1 MKRYSKMTNN
11 PDRVGKDTK
20 QIIYFEELRG
30 ESLENVVEYWLMMN
44 KRVTIM
50 EGVGSRGYKPDQLLL
65 VKEIKN
71 KLQEIETLIN
81 KLEETEIDR
90 LERGKDKEE

>member
-1 MKRYSKMTNN
+1 M
-11 PDRVGKDTK
+11 GKDARGV
-20 QIIYFEELRG
+20 IYFEELKKVG
-30 ESLENVVEYWLMMN
+30 LVELVEDWVMMN
-44 KRVTIM
+44 KVGSIM
-50 EGVGSRGYKPDQLLL
+50 EGEVCRGYKPDQLLL

-71 KLQEIETLIN
+71 KIKEIETLIN

>member
-1 MKRYSKMTNN
+1 MRKYKTIVNN
-11 PDRVGKDTK
+11 PFRVGKDAK
-20 QIIYFEELRG
+20 QVIYFEELKG
-30 ESLENVVEYWLMMN
+30 LSLESIVEDWVMIN
-44 KRVTIM
+44 KVGSIM
-50 EGVGSRGYKPDQLLL
+50 EGEVCKGYKPDQLLL

-71 KLQEIETLIN
+71 KIKEIETLIN

>member
-1 MKRYSKMTNN
+1 MREYKTIVNN
-11 PDRVGKDTK
+11 PFRVGKDARGV
-20 QIIYFEELRG
+20 IYFMELEG
-30 ESLENVVEYWLMMN
+30 VGLVELVEDWVMIN

>member
-1 MKRYSKMTNN
+1 MKRYKTMVNN
-11 PDRVGKDTK
+11 PFRVGKDARGV
-20 QIIYFEELRG
+20 IYFMELEG
-30 ESLENVVEYWLMMN
+30 LSLESIVEDWVMIN
-44 KRVTIM
+44 KRGSIM
-50 EGVGSRGYKPDQLLL
+50 EGLGTRGYKPDQLLL